1 MDIDLL
7 RTFVEIT
14 ESSHFVRAAERLNVT
29 QSTVS
34 ARVKELEARL
44 GRTLFVRGRSGAV
57 LTAAGRHF
65 RPHAEAM
72 LRSWRR
78 ARQEVALPEAF
89 ETVLSVGGQ
98 YTLWDRVL
106 QLWVAHMRRTDPGV
120 ALRAE
125 VARPDELTR
134 LLFEG
139 GLDIAVL
146 YAPQPRAGLCVEPLL
161 EERLVLVSTGH
172 EGVWPGD
179 PGYVMVDWGAEFGN
193 DHAAAFPD
201 VDTPAL
207 TVGLGAVALNHILH
221 EGGGAYFPFRVVRR
235 HLAAGELHPVAAA
248 PEFTRPAFIV
258 WQNRDDPALA
268 RAVGSLRAVATAEVE
283 TV

>member
-1 MDIDLL
+1 MDVELL
-7 RTFVEIT
+7 RTFIEIMET
-14 ESSHFVRAAERLNVT
+14 GHFVRAAERLNVT

-44 GRTLFVRGRSGAV
+44 GRSLFVRGRSRAV
-57 LTAAGRHF
+57 LTPAGRHF

-72 LRSWRR
+72 LRSWSR
-78 ARQEVALPEAF
+78 ARQEVGLPETF

-106 QLWVAHMRRTDPGV
+106 QLWVAEMRRAEPGV

-139 GLDIAVL
+139 ALDIAVL
-146 YAPQPRAGLCVEPLL
+146 YAPQPRASLHIEPLL
-161 EERLVLVSTGH
+161 EERLVLVSTGKAD
-172 EGVWPGD
+172 VRPGD

-201 VDTPAL
+201 IDTPAL
-207 TVGLGAVALNHILH
+207 TVGLGAVGLNHILS
-221 EGGGAYFPFRVVRR
+221 EGGGAYFPYRVIKPY
-235 HLAAGELHPVAAA
+235 LEMGELGLVSGA
-248 PEFTRPAFIV
+248 PEFTRPAVVV
-258 WQNRDDPALA
+258 WEDREDPVLAGAVERLRAIA
-268 RAVGSLRAVATAEVE
+268 RAETQTA
-283 TV
+283 

>member
-1 MDIDLL
+1 MDVELL
-7 RTFVEIT
+7 RTFIEIT
-14 ESSHFVRAAERLNVT
+14 ESGHFVRAAERLNVT

-44 GRTLFVRGRSGAV
+44 GRALFIRGRSGAA

-78 ARQEVALPEAF
+78 ARQEVALPESF

-106 QLWVAHMRRTDPGV
+106 QLWVAHMRRTEPGV

-134 LLFEG
+134 LLFDG

-146 YAPQPRAGLCVEPLL
+146 YAPQPRAGLRIEPLL
-161 EERLVLVSTGH
+161 EERLVLVSTG
-172 EGVWPGD
+172 EAGVWPGASD
-179 PGYVMVDWGAEFGN
+179 YIMVDWGPEFGN

-201 VDTPAL
+201 IDTPAL
-207 TVGLGAVALNHILH
+207 TVGLGALALNHILA
-221 EGGGAYFPFRVVRR
+221 EGGGAYFPHRVVRR
-235 HLAAGELHPVAAA
+235 YLAAGDLHLVAAA
-248 PEFTRPAFIV
+248 PEFTRPAFVV
-258 WQNRDDPALA
+258 WQNREDPVLA
-268 RAVGSLRAVATAEVE
+268 RAVESLRAIARVEAETA
-283 TV
+283 

>member
-1 MDIDLL
+1 MDVELL
-7 RTFVEIT
+7 RTFVEIL
-14 ESSHFVRAAERLNVT
+14 ESGHFVRAAERLNVT

-34 ARVKELEARL
+34 ARIKELEARL
-44 GRTLFVRGRSGAV
+44 GRALFVRGRARAV
-57 LTAAGRHF
+57 LTPAGRHF

-78 ARQEVALPEAF
+78 ARQEVGLPDTF

-106 QLWVAHMRRTDPGV
+106 QLWVAEMRRADPGV

-134 LLFEG
+134 LLFDG

-146 YAPQPRAGLCVEPLL
+146 YAPQPRAGLRIEPLL
-161 EERLVLVSTGH
+161 EERLVLVSTGTTA
-172 EGVWPGD
+172 VWPGD
-179 PGYVMVDWGAEFGN
+179 AGYVMVDWGPEFGN

-201 VDTPAL
+201 IDTPAL
-207 TVGLGAVALNHILH
+207 TVGLGALGLAHILQ
-221 EGGGAYFPFRVVRR
+221 EGGSAYFPYRVIQPHV
-235 HLAAGELHPVAAA
+235 AAGSLHLVSRA
-248 PEFTRPAFIV
+248 PEFTRPAFV
-258 WQNRDDPALA
+258 AWQNREDAVLSRAVDRLRAIA
-268 RAVGSLRAVATAEVE
+268 RAE
-283 TV
+283 TQAA

>member
-1 MDIDLL
+1 MDVELL
-7 RTFVEIT
+7 RTFIEIMET
-14 ESSHFVRAAERLNVT
+14 GHFVRAAERLNVT

-44 GRTLFVRGRSGAV
+44 GRPLFVRGRSRAV

-78 ARQEVALPEAF
+78 ARQEVGLPETF

-106 QLWVAHMRRTDPGV
+106 QLWVAEMRRAEPGV

-134 LLFEG
+134 LLLEG

-146 YAPQPRAGLCVEPLL
+146 YAPQPRAGLRIEPLL
-161 EERLVLVSTGH
+161 EERLVLVSTRKT
-172 EGVWPGD
+172 EVWPGD
-179 PGYVMVDWGAEFGN
+179 SGYVMVDWGAEFGN

-201 VDTPAL
+201 IDTPAL
-207 TVGLGAVALNHILH
+207 TVGLGALGLNHILR
-221 EGGGAYFPFRVVRR
+221 EGGGAYFPYRVIQPY
-235 HLAAGELHPVAAA
+235 LAAGDLHLVATA
-248 PEFTRPAFIV
+248 PEFTRPAYV
-258 WQNRDDPALA
+258 AWQNREDPVLA
-268 RAVGSLRAVATAEVE
+268 RAVDRLRETAKAE
-283 TV
+283 TQAA

>member
-1 MDIDLL
+1 MDVELL
-7 RTFVEIT
+7 RTFIEIMET
-14 ESSHFVRAAERLNVT
+14 GHFVRAAERLNVT

-44 GRTLFVRGRSGAV
+44 GRSLFVRGRSRAV
-57 LTAAGRHF
+57 LTPAGRHF

-72 LRSWRR
+72 LRSWSR
-78 ARQEVALPEAF
+78 ARQEVGLPETF

-106 QLWVAHMRRTDPGV
+106 QLWVAEMRRAEPGV

-139 GLDIAVL
+139 ALDIAVL
-146 YAPQPRAGLCVEPLL
+146 YAPQPRAGLHIEPLL
-161 EERLVLVSTGH
+161 EERLVLVSTGKAN
-172 EGVWPGD
+172 VRPGD

-201 VDTPAL
+201 IDTPAL
-207 TVGLGAVALNHILH
+207 TVGLGAVGLNHILS
-221 EGGGAYFPFRVVRR
+221 EGGGAYFPYRVIK
-235 HLAAGELHPVAAA
+235 LYLETGELGLVSGA
-248 PEFTRPAFIV
+248 PEFTRPAFVV
-258 WQNRDDPALA
+258 WQDREDPVLAGAVERLRAIA
-268 RAVGSLRAVATAEVE
+268 RAETQTA
-283 TV
+283 

>member
-1 MDIDLL
+1 MDVELL
-7 RTFVEIT
+7 RTFIEIM
-14 ESSHFVRAAERLNVT
+14 ESGHFVRAAERLNVT

-44 GRTLFVRGRSGAV
+44 GRTLFVRGRSGAA

-106 QLWVAHMRRTDPGV
+106 QLWVAHMRRTEPGV
-120 ALRAE
+120 ALRAD

-146 YAPQPRAGLCVEPLL
+146 YAPQPRAGLRIEPLL
-161 EERLVLVSTGH
+161 EERLVLVSTG
-172 EGVWPGD
+172 ETGVWPGD
-179 PGYVMVDWGAEFGN
+179 PDYVMVDWGPEFGN

-201 VDTPAL
+201 IDTPAL
-207 TVGLGAVALNHILH
+207 TVGLGAVALNHILG
-221 EGGGAYFPFRVVRR
+221 EGGGAYFPHRVVRR
-235 HLAAGELHPVAAA
+235 HLAAGELHLVAAA
-248 PEFTRPAFIV
+248 PEFTRPAFV
-258 WQNRDDPALA
+258 ASQNREDPVLA
-268 RAVGSLRAVATAEVE
+268 RAVESLRAVARAETE
-283 TV
+283 TD